1 MQLSRMKNIRH
12 APIIQFLSQVTMP
25 EDVISFGQGIPFFEP
40 PFEAVNAARKICSK
54 TQGYQYSTDQGFRD
68 LRKIIAEKIKKEQKV
83 KINPDT
89 QIMVTAGANQAF
101 MNILLAISQPA
112 DEIIFFTP
120 TYFNYVMAAK
130 MIGCKPIFVSTDSSF
145 QPDLSDL
152 KNKITRN
159 TKAIVTIS
167 PNNPTGA
174 VYTPDSLKKINKLC
188 ATHSLFHISDEVY
201 EYFIYED
208 TFHISPLQF
217 DSSLSHTISLFSLSK
232 AFSLSGYRIGYM
244 IFPEDLLLDVL
255 KVQDTNGIAAPS
267 PSQAAALHAIPLGE
281 SYCKK
286 FFPILKR
293 NRNHVQNIF
302 SSLSMIHST
311 WTKGAY
317 YFFVNIDSSQSSWN
331 LAKRLIEKYRVIVLP
346 GEMFDVDYPSF
357 RLSYGNL
364 SENVLQKGLNR
375 LVEGL
380 KEIC

>member
-1 MQLSRMKNIRH
+1 MQNSRMNNIRQ
-12 APIIQFLSQVTMP
+12 APIIQLFSQVTMP
-25 EDVISFGQGIPFFEP
+25 EDVISFGQGIPFFGP
-40 PFEAVNAARKICSK
+40 PLEAVNAVRTICSK
-54 TQGYQYSTDQGFRD
+54 PQGYQYSTDQGFRE

-89 QIMVTAGANQAF
+89 QVMVTAGANQGF

-130 MIGCKPIFVSTDSSF
+130 MIGCKPIFVSTNQSF

-152 KNKITRN
+152 KNKITNN

-174 VYTPDSLKKINKLC
+174 VYTADSLKKINKLC

-201 EYFIYED
+201 EYFIYDD
-208 TFHISPLQF
+208 TPHISPLQF

-232 AFSLSGYRIGYM
+232 SFSLSGYRIGYM
-244 IFPEDLLLDVL
+244 IFPEDLLSDVL
-255 KVQDTNGIAAPS
+255 KVQDTNGIVAPS
-267 PSQAAALHAIPLGE
+267 PSQAAAMSVIPLGD

-286 FFPILKR
+286 FFPILKHNRDHVR
-293 NRNHVQNIF
+293 NSL
-302 SSLSMIHST
+302 SSLSMINST
-311 WTKGAY
+311 WTRGAY
-317 YFFVNIDSSQSSWN
+317 YFFVNIDSPQSSWN
-331 LAKRLIEKYRVIVLP
+331 LAKRLIEEYRVIVLP
-346 GEMFDVDYPSF
+346 GEMFDVDHASF

-364 SENVLQKGLNR
+364 SENILQKGLNR